1 MHFENAIKLSIA
13 MCYNFFSL
21 HRCLM
26 KRPTDVLVLTWVAL
40 ERCVNSIV
48 NILREYISSQNKKN
62 DMGFTDFNEVYE

>member
-26 KRPTDVLVLTWVAL
+26 KRPSDVLVLTWVAL

-48 NILREYISSQNKKN
+48 NIKYISSQNKKN

>member
-21 HRCLM
+21 HRFLM
-26 KRPTDVLVLTWVAL
+26 KRPTDVLVLTWVVL

-48 NILREYISSQNKKN
+48 NIKYISSQNKKN